1 MNVPQLPEPEP
12 AHDWAEDLAHDQLV
26 TATHSHLMA
35 AQQAAEAA
43 EAATVQIGYVQLA
56 RDLTDGMGDP
66 DA

>member
-1 MNVPQLPEPEP
+1 MNVPQPEP